1 MITTAEAKKLNDV
14 LFSKL
19 EALSPEDQGRMSDAV
34 SIWTRRRMNQIEH
47 IPNRFF
53 LPDMY
58 PAGTMKKLVA
68 EMNRFGYLLLNP
80 AKTGRYYE
88 PLILNDDEAYRNK
101 VRREYLLKFTTDQMS
116 ERERQW
122 LAENAESKV

>member
-1 MITTAEAKKLNDV
+1 
-14 LFSKL
+14 
-19 EALSPEDQGRMSDAV
+19 MSDAV
-34 SIWTRRRMNQIEH
+34 NVWTRRRTSQIEH

-53 LPDMY
+53 LPGMY

-68 EMNRFGYLLLNP
+68 EMNRFGYLLLDP
-80 AKTGRYYE
+80 AKAGSYYE
-88 PLILNDDEAYRNK
+88 PLILNNDEVYRNK